1 MQQTT
6 ALQLT
11 VLIVIHKNG
20 YKAEIA
26 NWQPHQ
32 YTTARTTKIV
42 SPIIVIVLKL
52 FVPSCLIWD

>member
-1 MQQTT
+1 
-6 ALQLT
+6 